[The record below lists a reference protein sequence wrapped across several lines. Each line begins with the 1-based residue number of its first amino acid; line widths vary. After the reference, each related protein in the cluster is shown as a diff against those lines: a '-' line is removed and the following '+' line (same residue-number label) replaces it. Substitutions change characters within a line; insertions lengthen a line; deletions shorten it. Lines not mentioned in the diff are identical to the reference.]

1 MIVEQIW
8 TGNSGRNFFYMV
20 ACAETGEAVAIDPID
35 PPKCLAVAKDKGWDI
50 TRVFNTHEHADHI
63 AGNDDVIAA
72 TGAKLIAP
80 YNAGSRIPRVDEG
93 VREGDH
99 VKIGK
104 TVDLEVIETPGH
116 TPIHISLFGHNDEPH
131 LLCGD
136 TVFNAGVGHCHTG
149 DPNVLY
155 ATFRDKIAKMP
166 DGTRIYPGHDYISN
180 NLQFTLDREP
190 DNADA
195 KALLADV
202 EGQDPD
208 AALVTTLGTER
219 KVNTF
224 MRLDSA
230 GVVAGIKEKFPDLPN
245 TPSDEDIF
253 LSLRLLRNDW

>member
-8 TGNSGRNFFYMV
+8 TGNAGRNFFYMV
-20 ACAETGEAVAIDPID
+20 ACSETGEAVAIDPIE
-35 PPKCLAVAKDKGWDI
+35 PPQALAVAKERGWDI

-63 AGNDDVIAA
+63 AGNDETIAA
-72 TGAKLIAP
+72 TGAKLIGP
-80 YNAGSRIPRVDEG
+80 HNAGNRIPGIDEG

-99 VKIGK
+99 VRIGK

-116 TPIHISLFGHNDEPH
+116 TPIHISLLGHTDEPH

-136 TVFNAGVGHCHTG
+136 TIFNAGVGHCHSG

-155 ATFRDKIAKMP
+155 ATFRDKIAKLP
-166 DGTRIYPGHDYISN
+166 DETRIYPGHDYIAN

-195 KALLADV
+195 KTLLADV

-208 AALVTTLGTER
+208 DALVTTLGLER
-219 KVNTF
+219 RVNTF

-230 GVVAGIKEKFPDLPN
+230 GVIDGVKAKFPDLGDN
-245 TPSDEDIF
+245 PSEEDVF

>member
-8 TGNSGRNFFYMV
+8 TGNSGRNFFYMI
-20 ACAETGEAVAIDPID
+20 ACSETGEAVAIDPIEPD
-35 PPKCLAVAKDKGWDI
+35 KCLAVAKDKGWDI
-50 TRVFNTHEHADHI
+50 TRVFNTHEHGDHI
-63 AGNDDVIAA
+63 AGNDEMIAA
-72 TGAKLIAP
+72 TGAKLIGP
-80 YNAGSRIPRVDEG
+80 YNAGNRIPGIDEG

-99 VKIGK
+99 VKLGK
-104 TVDLEVIETPGH
+104 TVDFEVIETPGH
-116 TPIHISLFGHNDEPH
+116 TPIHISLFGHSDEPH

-155 ATFRDKIAKMP
+155 ATFRDKISKLP
-166 DGTRIYPGHDYISN
+166 DATRIYPGHAYIAN

-190 DNADA
+190 NNADA

-202 EGQDPD
+202 EGQNPD
-208 AALVTTLGTER
+208 DALVTTLGTER

-230 GVVAGIKEKFPDLPN
+230 GVIAGIKAKFSELPDNP
-245 TPSDEDIF
+245 TEEDVF
-253 LSLRLLRNDW
+253 LHLRLLRNDW

>member
-8 TGNSGRNFFYMV
+8 TGNAGRNFFYMV

-35 PPKCLAVAKDKGWDI
+35 PPKCLAVAKDRGWEI
-50 TRVFNTHEHADHI
+50 TRVLNTHEHGDHI

-72 TGAKLIAP
+72 TGATLIGP
-80 YNAGSRIPRVDEG
+80 YNAGDRIPGIDEG
-93 VREGDH
+93 VREGDR

-104 TVDLEVIETPGH
+104 TVDLAVIETPGH
-116 TPIHISLFGHNDEPH
+116 TPIHISLFGEADEQH

-136 TVFNAGVGHCHTG
+136 TVFNAGVGHCHSG

-155 ATFRDKIAKMP
+155 ATFRDKISKLP
-166 DGTRIYPGHDYISN
+166 DATRVYPGHDYIAN
-180 NLQFTLDREP
+180 NLKFTLDREP

-195 KALLADV
+195 TSLLAEV
-202 EGQDPD
+202 EDQDPD
-208 AALVTTLGTER
+208 NALVTTLGTER

-224 MRLDSA
+224 MRLDSPGVIA
-230 GVVAGIKEKFPDLPN
+230 GVKEKFPDLPDS
-245 TPSDEDIF
+245 PSEEDVF